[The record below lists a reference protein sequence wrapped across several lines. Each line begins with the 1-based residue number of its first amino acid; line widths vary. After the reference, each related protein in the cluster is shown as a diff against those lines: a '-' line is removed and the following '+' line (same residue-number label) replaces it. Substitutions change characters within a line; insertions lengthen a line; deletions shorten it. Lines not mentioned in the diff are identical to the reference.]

1 MNKMNCVSIISIYD
15 ITKAVIF
22 KYKER
27 PKHLL
32 HSVRYDSP
40 LESMSEEEDDSLYV
54 RRTPRNVCALSLEV
68 SKWRR
73 TKWQKCFVV

>member
-27 PKHLL
+27 SKHLL
-32 HSVRYDSP
+32 HSVRYDSS
-40 LESMSEEEDDSLYV
+40 LGSISEEEEDSLYI
-54 RRTPRNVCALSLEV
+54 RKTPRNACDLLLEV
-68 SKWRR
+68 SKWRW
-73 TKWQKCFVV
+73 TKW